1 MALPESV
8 VAAAREAPPKPT
20 RIRTATNTSASS
32 VEATASGNTSPDA
45 KAPAPFPQPVHH
57 RRAAAQGGLVKVNAL
72 HEHRMFARG
81 RDESGNGCSEKD
93 QQHSDSST
101 EPATLITSENGSSGS
116 STGSAAPTQLLAN
129 KKPPPVPISKRSQDG
144 TSRAAVAPL
153 PPPKPKRISLA
164 PQPKAKPLSLQSAPL
179 QPRAEHLARPDA
191 ASVTQAVSAAVDPT
205 ASTAKVTQIPASF
218 STSTKIQLLA
228 QSLEAS
234 KPGANTRLVEAP
246 RSPPVKKPRSTETSL
261 DGSTFVAEAAQP
273 QSRNRKHTHSPTRP
287 IATSSSP
294 TTGADVSV
302 FASSSSGESSALINA
317 RSKLRSTSDKKTST
331 SPTLAY
337 PPIARPHTTSTP
349 AFGDDLIP
357 EASLSK
363 SHGPFVMPTYP
374 PYPLGQNDGNGDLID
389 DEQQASAAPAA
400 ALAAS
405 LHKIQA
411 LAQGQTERM
420 KQINYSEKKADLAEV
435 VYEKSS
441 LWRARG
447 AEWSGIAKKAWDDR
461 GGMGG
466 IAGGLADR
474 WKRKADGMNEGMPE
488 YSRNAITDRIFGLP
502 LEDAVKFSK
511 ISASTGVPAVVTRCI
526 EYLDIMGVE
535 EVGLYRVS
543 GSTTNVA
550 RLKAMF
556 DHGQDYDF
564 LQKGNEPQNPHDVAT
579 LLKLYLR
586 ELPSPIIPQEIMPS
600 FNCIDFSGPQKHRV
614 QALRSALRLLP
625 LENYILLGSLSQHLS
640 NLAEY
645 ENCTKMN
652 ISNLGLI
659 FCPTLQIGSVLFKNL
674 LGGDEGES
682 ERRANLLQVWEDL
695 DRKHEEMENL
705 EMIKDF
711 ETGLHFEKNG
721 DGAFVDAFEQEQE
734 RQRAMDPRT
743 DGGPVGDQATRQM
756 EGWEDIDRDLLD
768 FGSSPALTTA
778 ANASTQSKGGSES
791 KTMVSPLTPPTSA
804 YNAAGTP
811 VFNTPKL
818 TEPAPDLYDELMTRE
833 LNEAT
838 NTPLID
844 LGLDEDQDPDPQEF
858 RWRRH
863 AREPAINRLSDSP
876 PRTTARHERLPAVS
890 LRF

>member
-1 MALPESV
+1 MALPESA
-8 VAAAREAPPKPT
+8 VAIAREAPPKPT
-20 RIRTATNTSASS
+20 RIRTATSTSARS
-32 VEATASGNTSPDA
+32 VEAASSGNTSPDA
-45 KAPAPFPQPVHH
+45 KAPVPSTHLVHH
-57 RRAAAQGGLVKVNAL
+57 RRTAAQSGHVKANAL
-72 HEHRMFARG
+72 YENRMLAPG
-81 RDESGNGCSEKD
+81 RDELCNGSLEKD
-93 QQHSDSST
+93 QQHSDAAS
-101 EPATLITSENGSSGS
+101 EPATTITGENAP
-116 STGSAAPTQLLAN
+116 TTRTVAPTQLLIS
-129 KKPPPVPISKRSQDG
+129 KRPPPVPASKSSQDG
-144 TSRAAVAPL
+144 VSRPAVAPV

-164 PQPKAKPLSLQSAPL
+164 PQPKAKPLSLQSTPL
-179 QPRAEHLARPDA
+179 QPKPEHLGRPNA
-191 ASVTQAVSAAVDPT
+191 ASVTQAVSAAVAATAPT
-205 ASTAKVTQIPASF
+205 AKMVQTPISLAP
-218 STSTKIQLLA
+218 STKIQLLV
-228 QSLEAS
+228 QSLEAP
-234 KPGANTRLVEAP
+234 KPGSDSRALEVS
-246 RSPPVKKPRSTETSL
+246 RSPPVKKPRSTEGSL
-261 DGSTFVAEAAQP
+261 DGSTVLAEALQP
-273 QSRNRKHTHSPTRP
+273 QTRHRKHIQPSTRP
-287 IATSSSP
+287 NITPSSAEI
-294 TTGADVSV
+294 GADASV
-302 FASSSSGESSALINA
+302 AAGPSSGGSSALINA
-317 RSKLRSTSDKKTST
+317 RSKLRSTSDAKAPT

-357 EASLSK
+357 EISPSK
-363 SHGPFVMPTYP
+363 SQGPAVAPTYP
-374 PYPLGQNDGNGDLID
+374 PYPLDQSDSFGNLVD
-389 DEQQASAAPAA
+389 DEQNASTAPTA
-400 ALAAS
+400 ALTAS
-405 LHKIQA
+405 LHKIQV
-411 LAQGQTERM
+411 LAQEQTERM
-420 KQINYSEKKADLAEV
+420 RQINYSEKKADLAEV

-447 AEWSGIAKKAWDDR
+447 AEWSGFAKKAWDDR

-474 WKRKADGMNEGMPE
+474 WKRKADGTNEGMPE
-488 YSRNAITDRIFGLP
+488 YTRTAITDRIFGLP

-526 EYLDIMGVE
+526 EYLDVMGVE

-556 DHGQDYDF
+556 DHGHDYDF

-586 ELPSPIIPQEIMPS
+586 ELPSPIIPQETMSS
-600 FNCIDFSGPQKHRV
+600 FNSIDFSGPQTHTV
-614 QALRSALRLLP
+614 QALKSALRLLP

-682 ERRANLLQVWEDL
+682 ERRANLQQVWEEL

-711 ETGLHFEKNG
+711 ETGFHFEKNG
-721 DGAFVDAFEQEQE
+721 DRAFADTCEREQE
-734 RQRAMDPRT
+734 RERTMDQRT
-743 DGGPVGDQATRQM
+743 GGGPFEDQSTRQLD
-756 EGWEDIDRDLLD
+756 GWEDVDRDLVD
-768 FGSSPALTTA
+768 FGSSPSRATI
-778 ANASTQSKGGSES
+778 STQPKGGSES
-791 KTMVSPLTPPTSA
+791 KTLQVSLLTPPNSA
-804 YNAAGTP
+804 YNAAETP
-811 VFNTPKL
+811 QFSTSK
-818 TEPAPDLYDELMTRE
+818 TSEAAPDLYDELMTRE

-844 LGLDEDQDPDPQEF
+844 LGLNEDQDPDPQEF

-863 AREPAINRLSDSP
+863 AREPAINRLPDSP
-876 PRTTARHERLPAVS
+876 PRTNVRHERLPAVS

>member
-1 MALPESV
+1 MF
-8 VAAAREAPPKPT
+8 
-20 RIRTATNTSASS
+20 
-32 VEATASGNTSPDA
+32 TSP
-45 KAPAPFPQPVHH
+45 
-57 RRAAAQGGLVKVNAL
+57 
-72 HEHRMFARG
+72 
-81 RDESGNGCSEKD
+81 
-93 QQHSDSST
+93 
-101 EPATLITSENGSSGS
+101 SSG
-116 STGSAAPTQLLAN
+116 G
-129 KKPPPVPISKRSQDG
+129 
-144 TSRAAVAPL
+144 
-153 PPPKPKRISLA
+153 
-164 PQPKAKPLSLQSAPL
+164 
-179 QPRAEHLARPDA
+179 
-191 ASVTQAVSAAVDPT
+191 
-205 ASTAKVTQIPASF
+205 
-218 STSTKIQLLA
+218 
-228 QSLEAS
+228 
-234 KPGANTRLVEAP
+234 
-246 RSPPVKKPRSTETSL
+246 
-261 DGSTFVAEAAQP
+261 
-273 QSRNRKHTHSPTRP
+273 
-287 IATSSSP
+287 
-294 TTGADVSV
+294 
-302 FASSSSGESSALINA
+302 SSALINA
-317 RSKLRSTSDKKTST
+317 RSKLRSTSVTKAPT

-337 PPIARPHTTSTP
+337 PPTARPHTTSTP
-349 AFGDDLIP
+349 AFSDDLIP
-357 EASLSK
+357 ETSLSR
-363 SHGPFVMPTYP
+363 SHGPFVAPTYP
-374 PYPLGQNDGNGDLID
+374 PYPLGQNDDNGDLLD
-389 DEQQASAAPAA
+389 DEQNASAAPAA
-400 ALAAS
+400 ALAVS
-405 LHKIQA
+405 LQKIQA

-447 AEWSGIAKKAWDDR
+447 VEWSGIAKKAWDDR

-474 WKRKADGMNEGMPE
+474 WKRKADGTNEGMPE
-488 YSRNAITDRIFGLP
+488 YSRTAITDRIFGLP

-526 EYLDIMGVE
+526 EYLDVMGVE

-556 DHGQDYDF
+556 DHGHDYDF

-586 ELPSPIIPQEIMPS
+586 ELPSPIIPQETMVN
-600 FNCIDFSGPQKHRV
+600 FNSIDFSGPKEHTV
-614 QALRSALRLLP
+614 QSLRSALRLLP

-674 LGGDEGES
+674 LGSDEGDT
-682 ERRANLLQVWEDL
+682 ERRVSLLQVWEDL

-721 DGAFVDAFEQEQE
+721 DRAFADVCEREQE
-734 RQRAMDPRT
+734 RERAMDHRT
-743 DGGPVGDQATRQM
+743 GGGQAGDQATRQLD
-756 EGWEDIDRDLLD
+756 GWESVDSDLLD
-768 FGSSPALTTA
+768 FGLSPSRATA
-778 ANASTQSKGGSES
+778 ATMAASASTQSNGGPGL
-791 KTMVSPLTPPTSA
+791 KTQVSLLTPPTSA
-804 YNAAGTP
+804 VNNAGTP
-811 VFNTPKL
+811 IFNTSKPK
-818 TEPAPDLYDELMTRE
+818 EPAPDLYDELMTRE

-876 PRTTARHERLPAVS
+876 PCTTTRHERLPAVS

>member
-1 MALPESV
+1 MEALF
-8 VAAAREAPPKPT
+8 
-20 RIRTATNTSASS
+20 
-32 VEATASGNTSPDA
+32 SPNLFSHRQDA
-45 KAPAPFPQPVHH
+45 KAP
-57 RRAAAQGGLVKVNAL
+57 
-72 HEHRMFARG
+72 
-81 RDESGNGCSEKD
+81 
-93 QQHSDSST
+93 
-101 EPATLITSENGSSGS
+101 
-116 STGSAAPTQLLAN
+116 
-129 KKPPPVPISKRSQDG
+129 
-144 TSRAAVAPL
+144 
-153 PPPKPKRISLA
+153 
-164 PQPKAKPLSLQSAPL
+164 
-179 QPRAEHLARPDA
+179 
-191 ASVTQAVSAAVDPT
+191 
-205 ASTAKVTQIPASF
+205 
-218 STSTKIQLLA
+218 
-228 QSLEAS
+228 
-234 KPGANTRLVEAP
+234 
-246 RSPPVKKPRSTETSL
+246 
-261 DGSTFVAEAAQP
+261 
-273 QSRNRKHTHSPTRP
+273 
-287 IATSSSP
+287 
-294 TTGADVSV
+294 
-302 FASSSSGESSALINA
+302 
-317 RSKLRSTSDKKTST
+317 T

-349 AFGDDLIP
+349 AFSDDLIP
-357 EASLSK
+357 ETSLSK
-363 SHGPFVMPTYP
+363 SHGPFVAPTYP
-374 PYPLGQNDGNGDLID
+374 PYPLGHNDGNEDLMN
-389 DEQQASAAPAA
+389 DEQHASAAPAA
-400 ALAAS
+400 ALTAS

-411 LAQGQTERM
+411 LAHGQTERM

-474 WKRKADGMNEGMPE
+474 WKRKADGTNEGMPE
-488 YSRNAITDRIFGLP
+488 YSRSAITDRIFGLP
-502 LEDAVKFSK
+502 LEDAVRFSK

-526 EYLDIMGVE
+526 EYLDVMGVE

-556 DHGQDYDF
+556 DHGHDYDF

-586 ELPSPIIPQEIMPS
+586 EL
-600 FNCIDFSGPQKHRV
+600 

-682 ERRANLLQVWEDL
+682 QRRANLLQVWEDL

-721 DGAFVDAFEQEQE
+721 DRAFADVCEREQE
-734 RQRAMDPRT
+734 RERAMDQRT
-743 DGGPVGDQATRQM
+743 GGGEVGYQTTRQLD
-756 EGWEDIDRDLLD
+756 GWEDVDRDLLE
-768 FGSSPALTTA
+768 FGPSASRATASSRL
-778 ANASTQSKGGSES
+778 NGDSES
-791 KTMVSPLTPPTSA
+791 KTLVSLLTPPTSA

-811 VFNTPKL
+811 LFNIEKPS
-818 TEPAPDLYDELMTRE
+818 EPAPDLYDELMTRE

-844 LGLDEDQDPDPQEF
+844 LGLDEDLDPDRQDL

>member
-1 MALPESV
+1 M
-8 VAAAREAPPKPT
+8 
-20 RIRTATNTSASS
+20 N
-32 VEATASGNTSPDA
+32 
-45 KAPAPFPQPVHH
+45 
-57 RRAAAQGGLVKVNAL
+57 
-72 HEHRMFARG
+72 
-81 RDESGNGCSEKD
+81 
-93 QQHSDSST
+93 
-101 EPATLITSENGSSGS
+101 
-116 STGSAAPTQLLAN
+116 
-129 KKPPPVPISKRSQDG
+129 
-144 TSRAAVAPL
+144 
-153 PPPKPKRISLA
+153 
-164 PQPKAKPLSLQSAPL
+164 
-179 QPRAEHLARPDA
+179 
-191 ASVTQAVSAAVDPT
+191 
-205 ASTAKVTQIPASF
+205 
-218 STSTKIQLLA
+218 
-228 QSLEAS
+228 
-234 KPGANTRLVEAP
+234 
-246 RSPPVKKPRSTETSL
+246 
-261 DGSTFVAEAAQP
+261 
-273 QSRNRKHTHSPTRP
+273 
-287 IATSSSP
+287 
-294 TTGADVSV
+294 
-302 FASSSSGESSALINA
+302 
-317 RSKLRSTSDKKTST
+317 
-331 SPTLAY
+331 
-337 PPIARPHTTSTP
+337 
-349 AFGDDLIP
+349 
-357 EASLSK
+357 
-363 SHGPFVMPTYP
+363 
-374 PYPLGQNDGNGDLID
+374 
-389 DEQQASAAPAA
+389 DEQHASAAPAA
-400 ALAAS
+400 ALTAS

-411 LAQGQTERM
+411 LAHGQTERM
-420 KQINYSEKKADLAEV
+420 KQIYYSEKKADLAEV

-474 WKRKADGMNEGMPE
+474 WKRKADGTNEGMPE
-488 YSRNAITDRIFGLP
+488 YSRTAITDRIFGLP
-502 LEDAVKFSK
+502 LEDAVRFSK

-526 EYLDIMGVE
+526 EYLDVMGVE

-556 DHGQDYDF
+556 DHGHDYDF

-586 ELPSPIIPQEIMPS
+586 ELPSPIIPQETMS
-600 FNCIDFSGPQKHRV
+600 NFTSIDFSGPQKHTV

-682 ERRANLLQVWEDL
+682 QRRANLLQVWEDL

-711 ETGLHFEKNG
+711 ETALHFEKNG
-721 DGAFVDAFEQEQE
+721 DRAFADVCEREQE
-734 RQRAMDPRT
+734 RERAMDQRT
-743 DGGPVGDQATRQM
+743 GGGEVGYQTTRQLD
-756 EGWEDIDRDLLD
+756 GWEDVDRDLLE
-768 FGSSPALTTA
+768 FGPSASRATASSRL
-778 ANASTQSKGGSES
+778 NGDSES
-791 KTMVSPLTPPTSA
+791 KTLVSLLTPPTSA

-811 VFNTPKL
+811 LFNIEKPS
-818 TEPAPDLYDELMTRE
+818 EPAPDLYDELMTRE

-844 LGLDEDQDPDPQEF
+844 LGVDEDLDPDRQDL